1 MRICLFISWQV
12 ICVPIEVWEMLG
24 CISLFSWKAGHKNT
38 VVNSLDKVLPSS
50 SHRTGWGRWN
60 RPQIRKGFQKWQTWV
75 ASQDAVSG
83 LAPRLTEYES
93 CGWNLGN
100 LHLTWWFRC
109 SLKLGTTIPPSK
121 VQRKNQRRT
130 PTSFLLFLWP
140 QSWGPER
147 NISNK
152 LNNWQS
158 DNEELNLAPLCALI

>member
-1 MRICLFISWQV
+1 MGICLFISWQV
-12 ICVPIEVWEMLG
+12 ICVPVEVWEMLD
-24 CISLFSWKAGHKNT
+24 CISLFSWKA
-38 VVNSLDKVLPSS
+38 VVNSLNKVLPSNS
-50 SHRTGWGRWN
+50 RCTGWGRWS

-75 ASQDAVSG
+75 ASQGEVSG
-83 LAPRLTEYES
+83 LAPRLTECES

-109 SLKLGTTIPPSK
+109 SLKSGTTIPPSK
-121 VQRKNQRRT
+121 VQGKNQRRT
-130 PTSFLLFLWP
+130 LPSFLLFLWP

-147 NISNK
+147 NISNR